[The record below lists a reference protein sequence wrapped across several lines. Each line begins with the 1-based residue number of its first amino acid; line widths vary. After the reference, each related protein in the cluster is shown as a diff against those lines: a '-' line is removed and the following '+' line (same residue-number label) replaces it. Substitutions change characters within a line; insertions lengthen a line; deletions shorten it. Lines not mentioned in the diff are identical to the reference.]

1 MDAIFS
7 TAGTAEKEGEALL
20 ALGRLPIG
28 VTELAISYS
37 DVKGPSITP
46 NAKRKT
52 RLFVSEVST
61 LLLRRVRRRAA

>member
-46 NAKRKT
+46 TKRT